1 MAVQLRARRYVLA
14 AQVNGTRTAVR
25 MADGPGLYRLRSF
38 RVQRTAGANVNTFT
52 PRVYEASAG
61 TDIDTLAYQ
70 HLTAWGAAALAT
82 YPQDTLNAAMP
93 DGGRYVA
100 TDANGDI
107 WVDANQGG
115 GSVDTFRWVLYL
127 ERVG

>member
-1 MAVQLRARRYVLA
+1 MSVPLRARRYVLT
-14 AQVNGTRTAVR
+14 AQVNGTRGAIR
-25 MADGPGLYRLRSF
+25 MADGPGLYRLRAF
-38 RVQRTAGANVNTFT
+38 RVQRTVGANASTFT
-52 PRVYEASAG
+52 PKVFEASTGA
-61 TDIDTLAYQ
+61 DIDTLAYT
-70 HLTAWGAAALAT
+70 HLTAWGAAAMAT

-93 DGGRYVA
+93 DGGRYVQ

-115 GSVDTFRWVLYL
+115 GSVDTFKWVVYL

>member
-1 MAVQLRARRYVLA
+1 MAVELRTRRYLLS
-14 AQVNGTRTAVR
+14 AQTNGTRTAVR
-25 MADGPGLYRLRSF
+25 MASGPGIYRLRGF
-38 RVQRTAGANVNTFT
+38 RVQRTAGANANTFQ
-52 PRVYEASAG
+52 PKVYEAGSG
-61 TDIDTLAYQ
+61 TDIDTLAYA

-93 DGGRYVA
+93 DGGRYLQ